1 MSSCT
6 DSSNIDLSANITGFF
21 REAVDSAI
29 EARGCET
36 TDAAETY
43 VVALLVDYA
52 RPDQL
57 SGETLARP
65 LTLLFDE
72 ALQAAGQER
81 FERLRSL
88 GDGVLYVSGF
98 FGDHLQV
105 RGVELAYVSALGARA
120 YDSAAAML
128 RRGTGSAELATA
140 PDVFAELAHNFDMFV
155 ELMSEVAD
163 ALFAQSARTDGA
175 TLKLYER
182 WLRNGSSSL
191 TDALTARGLVPLRG
205 DRTLH

>member
-1 MSSCT
+1 MSST
-6 DSSNIDLSANITGFF
+6 SESSGIDLSANINRFF

-29 EARGCET
+29 QARGCEA

-57 SGETLARP
+57 SGEALCRP
-65 LTLLFDE
+65 LTLLLDE
-72 ALQAAGQER
+72 ALQTAGRER

-98 FGDHLQV
+98 FGDHLQM
-105 RGVELAYVSALGARA
+105 RGVELDYVSTLGARA
-120 YDSAAAML
+120 YDRAAAML
-128 RRGTGSAELATA
+128 RHGSADLATA
-140 PDVFAELAHNFDMFV
+140 PDVFAELADHFAMFV
-155 ELMSEVAD
+155 ELMNEVAD
-163 ALFAQSARTDGA
+163 ALFAQSARTDSA

-182 WLRNGSSSL
+182 WLRNGSNSL
-191 TDALTARGLVPLRG
+191 SDALAARGLVPLRG
-205 DRTLH
+205 DGTLH